1 MSQKDSAAAI
11 SNKKESPRGKLAAIV
26 LSHAVVDF
34 FSALVIPILSVL
46 EGRAHMSQS
55 EGAMLVAVGSLSSG
69 IIQPIIAIVGD
80 KRDTRVIGTIGLL
93 VAAIAIGLIG
103 YADSFWKL
111 MALQII
117 GTAGVGAFHP
127 PAAAVMGH
135 LAGKH
140 RAVAVSVFFAAGILG
155 GSIGSVA
162 APRWAATLGIKSFLW
177 GVVPAILVALILAW
191 ATHGSAHRHSHAHT
205 AHRSLPKKERAAR
218 WNAVWVLYA
227 VNAMRFT
234 VNMAMVQVLIRW
246 SELYALAQS
255 GVVGHITPE
264 MKMTLL
270 TPELRLAASG
280 VNGPLQA
287 AMGLGMGVFGLLV
300 GWLVPH
306 NRARLAMIITPCIG
320 ALAVVT
326 MPLMG
331 TMWAAFLL
339 AVLVGGGYAGTMP
352 LSIAAAQRLLP
363 HRTTLAS
370 GLMMGGSWSL
380 AFIGPLLAQT
390 IYERTNGSLETVGV
404 VFAIML
410 IASGLLILLIP
421 RRLLDQGEAV
431 MHAKDAIAVPDAA
444 GVAAE

>member
-1 MSQKDSAAAI
+1 M
-11 SNKKESPRGKLAAIV
+11 

-34 FSALVIPILSVL
+34 FAALVIPILSVL
-46 EGRAHMSQS
+46 EGRANMSPG

-69 IIQPIIAIVGD
+69 VIQPIVAIVGD
-80 KRDTRVIGTIGLL
+80 KRDTRVLGTIGLL
-93 VAAIAIGLIG
+93 VAAVAIGLIG

-111 MALQII
+111 AALQII
-117 GTAGVGAFHP
+117 GSAGIGAFHP

-140 RAVAVSVFFAAGILG
+140 RAIAVSVFFAAGILG
-155 GSIGSVA
+155 GSVGSVS
-162 APRWAATLGIKSFLW
+162 APRWAASLGIQSFIW
-177 GVVPAILVALILAW
+177 GVVPAILVAVILAW
-191 ATHGSAHRHSHAHT
+191 ATHGSAHRHAHAHST
-205 AHRSLPKKERAAR
+205 HKALPKKERAAR

-234 VNMAMVQVLIRW
+234 VNMAMVQLLVRW
-246 SELYALAQS
+246 SELYTLAQS
-255 GVVGHITPE
+255 GVAGPITPT
-264 MKMTLL
+264 MKAVLL
-270 TPELRLAASG
+270 TPELRLASSG

-306 NRARLAMIITPCIG
+306 NRARLAMIITPCLG
-320 ALAVVT
+320 AIALVT

-339 AVLVGGGYAGTMP
+339 SVLVGGGYAGTMP

-380 AFIGPLLAQT
+380 AFVGPPTAQW
-390 IYERTNGSLETVGV
+390 IYEWTNGSLETVGI
-404 VFAIML
+404 VFAVML
-410 IASGLLILLIP
+410 IVSGLIILLIP

-431 MHAKDAIAVPDAA
+431 MHAKDAVAVPDSA
-444 GVAAE
+444 GIAAE

>member
-1 MSQKDSAAAI
+1 M
-11 SNKKESPRGKLAAIV
+11 LA
-26 LSHAVVDF
+26 HAVVDF

-46 EGRAHMSQS
+46 EGRAHMSPG
-55 EGAMLVAVGSLSSG
+55 EGAMLIAVGSLSSG
-69 IIQPIIAIVGD
+69 IIQPIVAIVGD
-80 KRDTRVIGTIGLL
+80 KRDTRVLGTIGLL

-111 MALQII
+111 ALLQII

-155 GSIGSVA
+155 GSLGSIA
-162 APRWAATLGIKSFLW
+162 APRWARSLGIESFIW
-177 GVVPAILVALILAW
+177 GVIPAIAVAIVLAW
-191 ATHGSAHRHSHAHT
+191 ATHGSAHRHAHAHH
-205 AHRSLPKKERAAR
+205 AHRSLPRKEQAAR

-234 VNMAMVQVLIRW
+234 VNMAMVQVLVRW
-246 SELYALAQS
+246 SELYTLAQN
-255 GVVGHITPE
+255 GVTGHITPA
-264 MKMTLL
+264 MKASLL
-270 TPELRLAASG
+270 TPELRLASSG

-287 AMGLGMGVFGLLV
+287 AMGLGMGIFGLLI

-306 NRARLAMIITPCIG
+306 NRARFAMIATPCLG
-320 ALAVVT
+320 ALAVIAL
-326 MPLMG
+326 PLTG
-331 TMWAAFLL
+331 TMWAAFLVS
-339 AVLVGGGYAGTMP
+339 VLVGGGYAGTMP

-370 GLMMGGSWSL
+370 GLMMGGAWSL
-380 AFIGPLLAQT
+380 AFVGPPVAQWIFEWT
-390 IYERTNGSLETVGV
+390 RGSLFTVGV
-404 VFAIML
+404 VFSLML
-410 IASGLLILLIP
+410 LVSGLLILLIP

>member
-1 MSQKDSAAAI
+1 M
-11 SNKKESPRGKLAAIV
+11 LA
-26 LSHAVVDF
+26 HAVVDF

-46 EGRAHMSQS
+46 EGRAHMSPGQ
-55 EGAMLVAVGSLSSG
+55 GAMLVAVGSLASG
-69 IIQPIIAIVGD
+69 IIQPIVAIVGD
-80 KRDTRVIGTIGLL
+80 KRDTRVLGTIGLI
-93 VAAIAIGLIG
+93 VAAVAIGLIG

-111 MALQII
+111 ALLQII

-135 LAGKH
+135 LAGRN

-155 GSIGSVA
+155 GSIGSIA
-162 APRWAATLGIKSFLW
+162 APRWAATLGIQSFIW
-177 GVVPAILVALILAW
+177 GVLPALIVAAILAW
-191 ATHGSAHRHSHAHT
+191 ATHGTAHRHAHAHST
-205 AHRSLPKKERAAR
+205 HRALPMKERAAR
-218 WNAVWVLYA
+218 WNAIWVLYA

-234 VNMAMVQVLIRW
+234 VNMAMVQVLVRW
-246 SELYALAQS
+246 SELYTLAQS
-255 GVVGHITPE
+255 GIPGEITPA
-264 MKMTLL
+264 MKATLL

-306 NRARLAMIITPCIG
+306 NRARLAMILSPCFG
-320 ALAVVT
+320 AIAVIF
-326 MPLMG
+326 MPLMS
-331 TMWAAFLL
+331 TMWSAFLL
-339 AVLVGGGYAGTMP
+339 SVLVGGGYAASMP

-380 AFIGPLLAQT
+380 AFVGPPVAQW
-390 IYERTNGSLETVGV
+390 IYEWTNGSLETVGV
-404 VFAIML
+404 VFAVL
-410 IASGLLILLIP
+410 LVFSGLIILLIP

-431 MHAKDAIAVPDAA
+431 LHAKDAIAVPDAA
-444 GVAAE
+444 GLASE